1 MGDGEYFINYFKYN
15 PEDNSVKINICE
27 YEYDKDEF
35 DLNTELGE
43 FIGEVNRLY
52 DKCNDDRIA
61 FDTDANTEFYTR
73 EAIQNVVQE
82 KLLYLNWRLDSKYV
96 EDDEKIKIK
105 HQIEI
110 VEEIISGIDDLLY

>member
-1 MGDGEYFINYFKYN
+1 MGDEEYFINYFRYN

-52 DKCNDDRIA
+52 NKCNDDRIT

>member
-1 MGDGEYFINYFKYN
+1 MGDEEYFINYFRYN

-52 DKCNDDRIA
+52 DKCNDDRIIC
-61 FDTDANTEFYTR
+61 DTDANTEFYTR

>member
-1 MGDGEYFINYFKYN
+1 MGDEEYFINYFRYN

-52 DKCNDDRIA
+52 DKCNDDRIT

>member
-1 MGDGEYFINYFKYN
+1 MNTSLVDDESIFKKQIAFN
-15 PEDNSVKINICE
+15 VLPQV
-27 YEYDKDEF
+27 
-35 DLNTELGE
+35 GE

-52 DKCNDDRIA
+52 DKCNNDRIT